1 MHLADVKSYDQV
13 LTMLAAPG
21 EWTERRRRTSAVP
34 LRVLLR

>member
-1 MHLADVKSYDQV
+1 MHLPDVKSYDQV

-21 EWTERRRRTSAVP
+21 EWTGRGRRTSAIR